1 MKRLIAFFVKYT
13 VWANVLMLSVFV
25 FGLIFLSD
33 MRYSFFPETE
43 SRNIAIQ
50 VPFPGASP
58 EEVEEGVVLKI
69 EESIDGLEGI
79 ERITSISRENIGTI
93 NIEVLKGYDVE
104 KVLTDVKNAVDRINS
119 FPQDSEKPIIFEQ
132 DAFSRA
138 VEIVVYGQADL
149 YNMKVIAEELRDRLL
164 ATPEI
169 SQVRVSGVPN
179 LEFSIELSEANM
191 RRYGLTFSEVSNQIG
206 AANVNISGGKFE
218 TEGEEILIRAYGRN
232 YFANELKSMV
242 IRGRSD
248 GQVIRLQDI
257 ATITEKWED
266 VPDRVY
272 YNGQKAVV
280 LNVEKTLDEDI
291 IAVRD
296 KAFELV
302 DEFNLQNGQVQ
313 AVVWVDQT
321 VSLRQRLDLLTYNG
335 LFGFFLVVVIL
346 GFFLNLRLSFWAS
359 IGIPFSFAGM
369 FIIAG
374 LVGITINVI
383 SLFGMILVVGII
395 VDDAIVV
402 GENIFAHYESGKTA
416 LQAAIDGAL
425 EVVGPVFTSIATTVI
440 AFAPFFFLD
449 GFIGQFI
456 WNMAL
461 VVIASL
467 VWSLVEA
474 FLILPAH
481 LAHSKAL
488 QPKQRESKTRQRIEK
503 WLNAFTYKFYQPV
516 LEAALRNKSITLVV
530 PVALVFITVGLV
542 KGGFIGFTPFPF
554 IDRDTL
560 PINLTLVTGRQ
571 EADTDSILAEI
582 EKAVWEVNAEM
593 TAEREDSLTVI
604 EGVKRDVG
612 QNSLGESGSHAG
624 MLTLKLLDGE
634 ARQMD
639 SFIIANRIRDKV
651 GVVPEARTV
660 TFTQTSFFGRDV
672 SVSLLGNNLS
682 ELDKA
687 RDLLVAELENFSNLK
702 DITDSNQEGR
712 REINIQLKP
721 RAYALGLTL
730 RDVAGQVRQG
740 FFGQEIQRIQ
750 RGRDEIRVW
759 VRYREQ
765 DRSALGFL
773 DQMRIRIGNQEY
785 PFTEL
790 ATYSIDRGIAA
801 IQRLDGMREIKVEAS
816 RADATEDLPPITD
829 KVQNEVI
836 PRVLSQVTGVRVSF
850 EGSSRD
856 QVKFRR
862 SMQRAFPVAM
872 LIMFIALILVFRS
885 YIQAIL
891 IFGIIPLAVMCAVWG
906 HGIQGIQINTL
917 SIYGIIAL
925 TGIVINDSIVLVDKI
940 NRNLRDGM
948 PIFKAVHDGAI
959 SRLRPILLTT
969 FTTVFGLMPLI
980 FETSRQAQFLIPMAV
995 SVAYGI
1001 LFGTFVMLLVVP
1013 AGYLVINDLRVLYA
1027 RLVKKETPT
1036 PESVEPAVKEM
1047 DSPALGV

>member
-651 GVVPEARTV
+651 GIVPEARTV

>member
-1 MKRLIAFFVKYT
+1 MKRIIAFFVKYT

-138 VEIVVYGQADL
+138 VEIVVYGQTDL

-179 LEFSIELSEANM
+179 LEFSIELSESNM
-191 RRYGLTFSEVSNQIG
+191 RRYGLTFNEVSNQIG

-280 LNVEKTLDEDI
+280 LNIEKTLEEDI

-296 KAFELV
+296 KSFELV
-302 DEFNLQNGQVQ
+302 DEFNLENEQVQ

-440 AFAPFFFLD
+440 AFSPFFFLD

-456 WNMAL
+456 WHMAL

-474 FLILPAH
+474 FMILPAH

-488 QPKQRESKTRQRIEK
+488 QPKQKESKTRQRIEK
-503 WLNAFTYKFYQPV
+503 WLNAFTYKVYQPV
-516 LEAALRNKSITLVV
+516 LEAALRNKAITLVV
-530 PVALVFITVGLV
+530 PVALVFVTVGLV

-604 EGVKRDVG
+604 EGVKRDIG

-639 SFIIANRIRDKV
+639 SYIIANRIRDKV
-651 GVVPEARTV
+651 GIVPEARTI

-816 RADATEDLPPITD
+816 RADATQDLPPISD

-885 YIQAIL
+885 YIQAML

-948 PIFKAVHDGAI
+948 PVFKAVHDGAI

-1013 AGYLVINDLRVLYA
+1013 AGYLVINEMRVLYA

-1036 PESVEPAVKEM
+1036 PESVEPAVKEL
-1047 DSPALGV
+1047 DSPALGM

>member
-651 GVVPEARTV
+651 GIVPEARTV

-969 FTTVFGLMPLI
+969 FTTV
-980 FETSRQAQFLIPMAV
+980 
-995 SVAYGI
+995 
-1001 LFGTFVMLLVVP
+1001 
-1013 AGYLVINDLRVLYA
+1013 
-1027 RLVKKETPT
+1027 
-1036 PESVEPAVKEM
+1036 
-1047 DSPALGV
+1047 

>member
-634 ARQMD
+634 ARAILRQLY
-639 SFIIANRIRDKV
+639 
-651 GVVPEARTV
+651 VPEDVRVRIFDKGVRTV
-660 TFTQTSFFGRDV
+660 ADSHLLASRFDVERLPDIGETDGTDRDQRPDPAGAGR
-672 SVSLLGNNLS
+672 G
-682 ELDKA
+682 
-687 RDLLVAELENFSNLK
+687 
-702 DITDSNQEGR
+702 EGR
-712 REINIQLKP
+712 GGGQAVAQGQEHAVAAVLVH
-721 RAYALGLTL
+721 A
-730 RDVAGQVRQG
+730 AGQAG
-740 FFGQEIQRIQ
+740 LGQAALQLFEA
-750 RGRDEIRVW
+750 GLNAHAASSPAT
-759 VRYREQ
+759 
-765 DRSALGFL
+765 SA
-773 DQMRIRIGNQEY
+773 
-785 PFTEL
+785 
-790 ATYSIDRGIAA
+790 
-801 IQRLDGMREIKVEAS
+801 
-816 RADATEDLPPITD
+816 
-829 KVQNEVI
+829 
-836 PRVLSQVTGVRVSF
+836 
-850 EGSSRD
+850 GSS
-856 QVKFRR
+856 
-862 SMQRAFPVAM
+862 
-872 LIMFIALILVFRS
+872 
-885 YIQAIL
+885 
-891 IFGIIPLAVMCAVWG
+891 PLAA
-906 HGIQGIQINTL
+906 T
-917 SIYGIIAL
+917 
-925 TGIVINDSIVLVDKI
+925 
-940 NRNLRDGM
+940 
-948 PIFKAVHDGAI
+948 
-959 SRLRPILLTT
+959 
-969 FTTVFGLMPLI
+969 
-980 FETSRQAQFLIPMAV
+980 
-995 SVAYGI
+995 
-1001 LFGTFVMLLVVP
+1001 
-1013 AGYLVINDLRVLYA
+1013 
-1027 RLVKKETPT
+1027 
-1036 PESVEPAVKEM
+1036 
-1047 DSPALGV
+1047 

>member
-593 TAEREDSLTVI
+593 TAEREDGLTVI

-651 GVVPEARTV
+651 GVVQEARTV

>member
-218 TEGEEILIRAYGRN
+218 TEGEEILIRAYGEK

-651 GVVPEARTV
+651 GIVPEARTV

-730 RDVAGQVRQG
+730 RAAVAGQIARIFSV
-740 FFGQEIQRIQ
+740 EISKTTAS
-750 RGRDEIRVW
+750 G
-759 VRYREQ
+759 
-765 DRSALGFL
+765 L
-773 DQMRIRIGNQEY
+773 DK
-785 PFTEL
+785 L
-790 ATYSIDRGIAA
+790 
-801 IQRLDGMREIKVEAS
+801 
-816 RADATEDLPPITD
+816 
-829 KVQNEVI
+829 
-836 PRVLSQVTGVRVSF
+836 
-850 EGSSRD
+850 
-856 QVKFRR
+856 
-862 SMQRAFPVAM
+862 
-872 LIMFIALILVFRS
+872 
-885 YIQAIL
+885 
-891 IFGIIPLAVMCAVWG
+891 
-906 HGIQGIQINTL
+906 
-917 SIYGIIAL
+917 
-925 TGIVINDSIVLVDKI
+925 
-940 NRNLRDGM
+940 
-948 PIFKAVHDGAI
+948 
-959 SRLRPILLTT
+959 
-969 FTTVFGLMPLI
+969 
-980 FETSRQAQFLIPMAV
+980 
-995 SVAYGI
+995 
-1001 LFGTFVMLLVVP
+1001 VMLL
-1013 AGYLVINDLRVLYA
+1013 RVRDCSGA
-1027 RLVKKETPT
+1027 RFSDDAYVSAIRISLLLNTR
-1036 PESVEPAVKEM
+1036 SYH
-1047 DSPALGV
+1047 ALPNNPGATDVHTR

>member
-1 MKRLIAFFVKYT
+1 MKRIIAFFVKYT

-138 VEIVVYGQADL
+138 VEIVVYGQTDL

-179 LEFSIELSEANM
+179 LEFSIELSESNM
-191 RRYGLTFSEVSNQIG
+191 RRYGLTFNEVSSQIG

-280 LNVEKTLDEDI
+280 LNIEKTLEEDI

-296 KAFELV
+296 KSFELV
-302 DEFNLQNGQVQ
+302 DEFNLENEQVQ

-440 AFAPFFFLD
+440 AFSPFFFLD

-456 WNMAL
+456 WHMAL

-474 FLILPAH
+474 FMILPAH

-488 QPKQRESKTRQRIEK
+488 QPKQKESKTRQRIEK
-503 WLNAFTYKFYQPV
+503 WLNAFTYKVYQPV
-516 LEAALRNKSITLVV
+516 LEAALRNKAITLVV
-530 PVALVFITVGLV
+530 PVALVFVTVGLV

-604 EGVKRDVG
+604 EGVKRDIG

-639 SFIIANRIRDKV
+639 SYIIANRIRDKV
-651 GVVPEARTV
+651 GIVPEARTI

-816 RADATEDLPPITD
+816 RADATQDLPPISD

-885 YIQAIL
+885 YIQAML

-1013 AGYLVINDLRVLYA
+1013 AGYLVINEMRVLYA

-1036 PESVEPAVKEM
+1036 PESVEPAVKEL
-1047 DSPALGV
+1047 DSPALGM